1 MMAAFYLLGESR
13 HAFAALAGIFGLMVG
28 SFLNVVVY
36 RLPLMLEREWSELAR
51 EQLGLPPAPAGPRF
65 NLMLPHSACPR
76 CSHRIRAWENV
87 PVLSYIG
94 LRGKCSSCK
103 APISARYPL
112 VEIATCVISAVVAW
126 HFGIGSQAIFL
137 MVLTWGMLA
146 MSLIDIDHHQLPD
159 SLVLPLLWVGL
170 IINCYGLITSL
181 HSAVIGAVVGYMALW
196 GMYWAFKLAT
206 GKEGLGRGDFKL
218 LAMIG
223 AWGGWGVIPFTLL
236 LSAVLCVLVSVALM
250 AAKKSRMD
258 APVAY
263 GPYLTVA
270 GWISLVW
277 GAQISAAF
285 PQLIGV

>member
-1 MMAAFYLLGESR
+1 MDAYQLFEESR
-13 HAFAALAGIFGLMVG
+13 LAFVIFAGGLGALIG
-28 SFLNVVVY
+28 SFLNVVIY
-36 RLPLMLEREWSELAR
+36 RLPLMLEREWSDLAR

-65 NLMLPHSACPR
+65 NLMLPQSACPQ
-76 CSHRIRAWENV
+76 CSHQIRAWENV

-94 LRGKCSSCK
+94 LRGKCSNCK
-103 APISARYPL
+103 SPISARYPL
-112 VEIATCVISAVVAW
+112 VEIATCLMSAVVAW
-126 HFGIGSQAIFL
+126 RFGFGAQAIFV

-146 MSLIDIDHHQLPD
+146 MSLIDIDHQQLPD

-170 IINCYGLITSL
+170 IANCYGVITSL
-181 HSAVIGAVVGYMALW
+181 HSAVIGAVAGYVALW

-250 AAKKSRMD
+250 VAKKSRID
-258 APVAY
+258 TPVAY
-263 GPYLTVA
+263 GPYLAIA

-277 GAQISAAF
+277 GRE
-285 PQLIGV
+285 